1 MATKQTNLDLREI
14 ECMAIYDLGKKT
26 GMYYEDISGAITK
39 GTSLSDFKDQAL
51 EFAHERQRAESSTRS
66 GTDSFRLLRFIRNEL
81 EHKEHHQID
90 RLVMDKFAD
99 GTPQMGRS
107 RVPMSALKAVAPVIS
122 NPALSTGTSANG
134 GGYTIDQELQKLI
147 DPLDAQT
154 PAYNLATKIES
165 KGNLVFP
172 RVETPPEATW
182 VGETQ
187 APMET
192 NISFGTV
199 EARPHFLRCVTL
211 VSKNLIYQSTVG
223 IENLIRQDL
232 RQAFQLSIE
241 REIFKATG
249 TAPQP
254 SGLESRGLGTIQYA
268 NNTITYDQI
277 LSTEEKIF
285 GSNAAIPEDRE
296 VYSGEMNEDGSRN
309 KIGLDWVTS
318 PKMRRL
324 MKKTPALGSGTEIPL
339 WESGKSYYG
348 EGFTIKQMGSKLNPK
363 VLDYDAHVNTYVD
376 EDDLWFGNWA
386 ELFVISFGGVEIIVD
401 QYTLATRGIIRIIA
415 MTAVDFLIRNDAS
428 IVRLKG
434 V

>member
-1 MATKQTNLDLREI
+1 M
-14 ECMAIYDLGKKT
+14 
-26 GMYYEDISGAITK
+26 
-39 GTSLSDFKDQAL
+39 
-51 EFAHERQRAESSTRS
+51 
-66 GTDSFRLLRFIRNEL
+66 
-81 EHKEHHQID
+81 
-90 RLVMDKFAD
+90 
-99 GTPQMGRS
+99 
-107 RVPMSALKAVAPVIS
+107 
-122 NPALSTGTSANG
+122 
-134 GGYTIDQELQKLI
+134 
-147 DPLDAQT
+147 
-154 PAYNLATKIES
+154 
-165 KGNLVFP
+165 
-172 RVETPPEATW
+172 ETPPEATW

-296 VYSGEMNEDGSRN
+296 MYSGEMNEDGSGI
-309 KIGLDWVTS
+309 K
-318 PKMRRL
+318 
-324 MKKTPALGSGTEIPL
+324 SG
-339 WESGKSYYG
+339 
-348 EGFTIKQMGSKLNPK
+348 
-363 VLDYDAHVNTYVD
+363 
-376 EDDLWFGNWA
+376 
-386 ELFVISFGGVEIIVD
+386 
-401 QYTLATRGIIRIIA
+401 
-415 MTAVDFLIRNDAS
+415 
-428 IVRLKG
+428 
-434 V
+434 

>member
-1 MATKQTNLDLREI
+1 MATKQTKSDLREI
-14 ECMAIYDLGKKT
+14 ECMAIYDLGQKT

-39 GTSLSDFKDQAL
+39 GMSLSDFKDQAL
-51 EFAHERQRAESSTRS
+51 EFIQDRRRAESSTRS

-90 RLVMDKFAD
+90 RLVMDRFAD

-107 RVPMSALKAVAPVIS
+107 RVPMSALKA
-122 NPALSTGTSANG
+122 LTTGTSANG
-134 GGYTIDQELQKLI
+134 GGNTIDKELQKLI

-165 KGNLVFP
+165 QGNIVFP
-172 RVETPPEATW
+172 IVEIPSAATW
-182 VGETQ
+182 VRETE
-187 APMET
+187 APMEA
-192 NISFGTV
+192 SLCFGTI
-199 EARPHFLRCVTL
+199 EAHPHFLRCVTL

-249 TAPQP
+249 TTPQP
-254 SGLESRGLGTIQYA
+254 SGLESRGLGTSMYTS
-268 NNTITYDQI
+268 NTITYDQL
-277 LSTEEKIF
+277 LSTESKIF
-285 GSNAAIPEDRE
+285 DSNVAIPEE
-296 VYSGEMNEDGSRN
+296 QEMYSGEVNEGGSRN

>member
-1 MATKQTNLDLREI
+1 MANSNFREI
-14 ECMAIYDLGKKT
+14 ECMEIYDLGKKT
-26 GMYYEDISGAITK
+26 GMDFEDYMGAITK

-51 EFAHERQRAESSTRS
+51 EFVHERQRAESSTRS
-66 GTDSFRLLRFIRNEL
+66 GTDSFSLLRFIRNEL

-90 RLVMDKFAD
+90 RLVMDRFAD
-99 GTPQMGRS
+99 GTPQLGRS
-107 RVPMSALKAVAPVIS
+107 RVPMSALKA
-122 NPALSTGTSANG
+122 LHTGTPASG
-134 GGYTIDQELQKLI
+134 GDTIDKELQKLI

-172 RVETPPEATW
+172 KVKTPSEATW

-187 APMET
+187 APVET
-192 NISFGTV
+192 NIDFGTV

-249 TAPQP
+249 TTPQP
-254 SGLESRGLGTIQYA
+254 SGLEARGLGTIRYA
-268 NNTITYDQI
+268 NNTITYDHL

-285 GSNAAIPEDRE
+285 DSNVVIPEE
-296 VYSGEMNEDGSRN
+296 QEMYSGEVNEGGKRN

-318 PKMRRL
+318 SKMRRL
-324 MKKTPALGSGTEIPL
+324 MKKTPALGTGTEIPL

-348 EGFTIKQMGSKLNPK
+348 ENLTIKQMGSKLNPK

-376 EDDLWFGNWA
+376 ANDLWFGNWA
-386 ELFVISFGGVEIIVD
+386 ELFIVSFGGVEFIVD
-401 QYTLATRGIIRIIA
+401 QYTLATRGIIRIVA
-415 MTAVDFLIRNDAS
+415 MTAVDFLLRHDAS